1 MSHIVIDGGKQ
12 LKGKIRAS
20 GSKNAALPILA
31 ATVLIDDKVILKN
44 VPDLKDVHTMLS
56 ILQHVGKQVSFS
68 ENTVIVDS
76 GKLLIGS
83 IPYELVGKMRA
94 SFNLLGPLTVAC
106 GWAKVG
112 KPGGCNIGHRPID
125 YHIDGLKAMGFHIFE
140 EHGDIHSKMS
150 ENSAK
155 KIRYELPFPSVG
167 TTEQLMTSAA
177 FFPGMELEL
186 TNVARE
192 PEIEDLQ
199 NFLNNAGGNIAGAG
213 TDKIKVIGSHKK
225 SGIEYEIISDRI
237 EACTYLLAGIGA
249 RGEVTVEGS
258 FARYSKVFLKKLE
271 EMGVDVRAE
280 EECVKVSIK
289 GEIRPIK
296 ISAKP
301 YPGFPTDL
309 QPIITAV
316 LSTAEGDSQVE
327 ELVFE
332 NRFGYVDEL
341 NRMGARIKVHD
352 RTAYITGVE
361 KLSGAR
367 VSAPDIR
374 AAAALLVAALSA
386 EGESIIENT
395 SHIFRGY
402 ENLREKFRSLGAK
415 LEIYPD
421 E

>member
-1 MSHIVIDGGKQ
+1 MSHIVIDGGTP
-12 LKGKIRAS
+12 LKGKLKAS

-31 ATVLIDDKVILKN
+31 ATVLIGEKVTLKN

-56 ILQHVGKQVSFS
+56 ILQHVGKKVTFYN
-68 ENTVIVDS
+68 NTVIVDS

-112 KPGGCNIGHRPID
+112 KPGGCNIGQRPVD
-125 YHIDGLKAMGFHIFE
+125 YHIDGLKAMGFNIFE
-140 EHGDIHSKMS
+140 EHGDIHSKMTD
-150 ENSAK
+150 NSTK

-177 FFPGMELEL
+177 FLPGMELEL

-199 NFLNNAGGNIAGAG
+199 NFLNAAGAKITGAG
-213 TDKIKVIGSHKK
+213 TDKITVIGSQNQL
-225 SGIEYEIISDRI
+225 GIEYEIIPDRI
-237 EACTYLLAGIGA
+237 EACTYILASVVT
-249 RGEVTVEGS
+249 RGEMIVEGL
-258 FARYSKVFLKKLE
+258 FAKYSEAFLKKLE
-271 EMGVDVRAE
+271 EMGVDVQANE
-280 EECVKVSIK
+280 KSVSVSTKDRIK
-289 GEIRPIK
+289 PLK

-316 LSTAEGDSQVE
+316 LCIADGDSQVE

-352 RTAYITGVE
+352 RTAFINGVE
-361 KLSGAR
+361 RLSGTR

>member
-1 MSHIVIDGGKQ
+1 MSHIVIDGGTQ
-12 LKGKIRAS
+12 LKGKLRAS

-31 ATVLIDDKVILKN
+31 ATVLIDEKLTLKN

-56 ILQHVGKQVSFS
+56 ILQHVGKQVTLYN
-68 ENTVIVDS
+68 NTVIVDS

-112 KPGGCNIGHRPID
+112 KPGGCNIGQRPVD
-125 YHIDGLKAMGFHIFE
+125 YHIDGLRAMGFNIFE
-140 EHGDIHSKMS
+140 EHGDIHSKMTD
-150 ENSAK
+150 NSAK

-167 TTEQLMTSAA
+167 TTEQLITSAA
-177 FFPGMELEL
+177 FLPGMELEL

-199 NFLNNAGGNIAGAG
+199 NFLNAAGAKITGAG
-213 TDKIKVIGSHKK
+213 TDKITVIGSHNQ
-225 SGIEYEIISDRI
+225 SGTEYEIIPDRI
-237 EACTYLLAGIGA
+237 EACTYLLAGVVT
-249 RGEVTVEGS
+249 RGEITVEGS
-258 FARYSKVFLKKLE
+258 FAKYSEAFLKKLE
-271 EMGVDVRAE
+271 EMGVDVQANE
-280 EECVKVSIK
+280 KSVSVSTKDKIK
-289 GEIRPIK
+289 PLE

-309 QPIITAV
+309 QPITTAV
-316 LSTAEGDSQVE
+316 LCTAEGDSQVE

-352 RTAYITGVE
+352 RTAFISGVE

-402 ENLREKFRSLGAK
+402 ENLREKFRALGAK

>member
-1 MSHIVIDGGKQ
+1 MSHIVIDGGTP
-12 LKGKIRAS
+12 LKGKLRAS

-31 ATVLIDDKVILKN
+31 ATVLIDDKVTLRN

-68 ENTVIVDS
+68 DNTVIVDS

-112 KPGGCNIGHRPID
+112 KPGGCNIGHRPVD
-125 YHIDGLKAMGFHIFE
+125 YHIDGLKAMGFQIFE
-140 EHGDIHSKMS
+140 EHGDIHSKMTD
-150 ENSAK
+150 NYAK
-155 KIRYELPFPSVG
+155 KIKYELPFPSVG

-177 FFPGMELEL
+177 FLPGMELEL

-199 NFLNNAGGNIAGAG
+199 NFLNAAGAKIAGAG
-213 TDKIKVIGSHKK
+213 TDKIVVNGNKNQ
-225 SGIEYEIISDRI
+225 SGIEYEIIPDRI
-237 EACTYLLAGIGA
+237 EACTYLLAGVIT
-249 RGEVTVEGS
+249 RGEVAVEGS
-258 FARYSKVFLKKLE
+258 FLKYSEAFLNKLK
-271 EMGVDVRAE
+271 EMGVDVE
-280 EECVKVSIK
+280 VKESIVRVLAK
-289 GEIRPIK
+289 GTIKPLK

-316 LSTAEGDSQVE
+316 LCTADGDSKVE

-352 RTAYITGVE
+352 RTAYVTGVE
-361 KLSGAR
+361 KLSGTR
-367 VSAPDIR
+367 ISAPDIR
-374 AAAALLVAALSA
+374 AAAALLVAGLSA

>member
-1 MSHIVIDGGKQ
+1 MSHIVIDGGTQ
-12 LKGKIRAS
+12 LKGRVKAS

-31 ATVLIDDKVILKN
+31 ATVLVDDRVIIKN

-56 ILQHVGKQVSFS
+56 ILQHVGKQVTFS
-68 ENTVIVDS
+68 DNTVIVDP

-112 KPGGCNIGHRPID
+112 KPGGCNIGQRPVD
-125 YHIDGLKAMGFHIFE
+125 YHIDGLKAIGFQIFE
-140 EHGDIHSKMS
+140 EHGDIHSKITDS
-150 ENSAK
+150 VARRIS
-155 KIRYELPFPSVG
+155 YELPFPSVG

-177 FFPGMELEL
+177 FIPGMELEL
-186 TNVARE
+186 ENVARE

-199 NFLNNAGGNIAGAG
+199 NFLNAMGANITGAG
-213 TDKIKVIGSHKK
+213 TDRLTVIGSKNKK
-225 SGIEYEIISDRI
+225 GVEYEIMPDRI
-237 EACTYLLAGIGA
+237 EACTYLLAGIA
-249 RGEVTVEGS
+249 TKGEVKVEGT
-258 FARYSKVFLKKLE
+258 FAKYSEAFLKKVKEL
-271 EMGVDVRAE
+271 GVDVEISE
-280 EECVKVSIK
+280 EYVEVSGSDSLKPLKV
-289 GEIRPIK
+289 
-296 ISAKP
+296 SAKP

-316 LSTAEGDSQVE
+316 LCTAEGDSQVE

-341 NRMGARIKVHD
+341 NRMGARVKVHD
-352 RTAYITGVE
+352 RTAFISGVK
-361 KLSGAR
+361 KLSGTR

-386 EGESIIENT
+386 EGESTIENA

-402 ENLREKFRSLGAK
+402 ESLREKYRELGAK